1 MRSIHPPES
10 LVIRPPSEWRS
21 LLVRITRGCNWN
33 RCRFC
38 GIYPAMGEPNF
49 SSRSLGEIMA
59 DIDFLAARHPCPETA
74 FFGDADPL
82 AAGLGTFVEAAKYL
96 RKILPDLKRLTCY
109 ARASTIKHLGRKNV
123 HKLAAVGL
131 NRVHIGLESGD
142 AEILRFQRK
151 GQSPEMVE
159 TVTSWLKKAGIEVSF
174 YVLLGIGG
182 QERWKEHAIATAH
195 LINNC
200 VPAFVRIRRLW
211 LYTRESVGMD
221 CPLWK
226 EVHEGRFKEQTPE
239 GTVHE
244 LKLMLELLE
253 PVETFLTCDH
263 ENNFIRIN
271 GMLSTD
277 RQVML
282 EELETFFARPEKVRA
297 DHYCSVCS
305 RI

>member
-1 MRSIHPPES
+1 
-10 LVIRPPSEWRS
+10 
-21 LLVRITRGCNWN
+21 
-33 RCRFC
+33 
-38 GIYPAMGEPNF
+38 MGEPNF

-59 DIDFLAARHPCPETA
+59 DINVLAARHPCPETA

-82 AAGLGTFVEAAKYL
+82 AAGIDVFGKAAKYL

-109 ARASTIKHLGRKNV
+109 ARASTIKHLGRKND
-123 HKLAAVGL
+123 HKLAAAGL

-159 TVTSWLKKAGIEVSF
+159 TVTSWLKEAGIEVSF

-182 QERWKEHAIATAH
+182 QERWKEHAIATAR

-244 LKLMLELLE
+244 LKLLLELLE
-253 PVETFLTCDH
+253 PVETFFACDH
-263 ENNFIRIN
+263 ANNFISIN
-271 GMLSTD
+271 GMVSTD
-277 RQVML
+277 RQEML
-282 EELETFFARPEKVRA
+282 EELETFLAQPENVRA
-297 DHYCSVCS
+297 AHYESVGS
-305 RI
+305 SI